1 MHLLHKD
8 QYQETD
14 AGECICQGG
23 VGEGSMRWN
32 GWWTDAGECICQ
44 GGAGGGSM
52 RWNGWWTDA
61 GECVSWG
68 GGGGG
73 GAVCVCP
80 G

>member
-32 GWWTDAGECICQ
+32 GWWTDAGEC
-44 GGAGGGSM
+44 
-52 RWNGWWTDA
+52 
-61 GECVSWG
+61 VSWG

-73 GAVCVCP
+73 GGSVCVSWI
-80 G
+80 GNMR